1 MVSDYISYSNTNLGV
16 LFYQKDTEL
25 KKKSITNVKY
35 PPDSCPLCIQ
45 EVVETTGVR
54 EEG

>member
-25 KKKSITNVKY
+25 KKKHHE
-35 PPDSCPLCIQ
+35 C
-45 EVVETTGVR
+45 
-54 EEG
+54 